1 MDIVLSR
8 HAQLRAQQWNVSWEE
23 VLFIVEH
30 AHRVHNAGVIFC
42 QLLRRSMPIDLPGN
56 DAYWRLVGTT
66 VLLCSSCRSGVV
78 TLYRAPKA
86 FHEDRKKSKYCLHTA
101 AQCPCCGVLH

>member
-8 HAQLRAQQWNVSWEE
+8 HAQLRAQQWNVSHDE
-23 VLFIVEH
+23 VMFIVEN

-42 QLLRRSMPIDLPGN
+42 QLQRRSLPRDLRGN
-56 DAYWRLVGTT
+56 DQVWRLVGTT
-66 VLLCSSCRSGVV
+66 VLLCSRCRSGVV

-86 FHEDRKKSKYCLHTA
+86 FH
-101 AQCPCCGVLH
+101 